1 MNGARDGFHPGTS
14 WDTDAADSAGSSRGK
29 KSALD
34 YVVACR
40 EGHWW
45 ILYDGKRFGGT
56 RVFAAA
62 LREAVETAREA
73 GLQGFDASVFVEYDS
88 SYRCHVWTYGEARCP
103 LDGLRPVHR
112 RQSSRAPSLPRPS
125 RRSSRSA
132 IPVS

>member
-1 MNGARDGFHPGTS
+1 MNGSRDGFHPGTS
-14 WDTDAADSAGSSRGK
+14 RDTDAADSAGSSRGK

-34 YVVACR
+34 YVVSRR

-73 GLQGFDASVFVEYDS
+73 GLQGFDASVFVEDDS
-88 SYRCHVWTYGEARCP
+88 SYRGHVWTYGEARCA
-103 LDGLRPVHR
+103 LDGLRSVHR
-112 RQSSRAPSLPRPS
+112 RQSSRALSLP
-125 RRSSRSA
+125 
-132 IPVS
+132 